1 MLKNSAKQEVK
12 MTTIKKFTL
21 WWQYDQ
27 SGTMRDL
34 AKELDV
40 TTQTIYYWLRG
51 SPVPLKYLKKIE
63 EMSRG
68 LFTKEMLRPDLFE

>member
-1 MLKNSAKQEVK
+1 MTDPIEKMSA
-12 MTTIKKFTL
+12 IKKFTL

-27 SGTMRDL
+27 SGSMRDL

-51 SPVPLKYLKKIE
+51 SPVPIKYLKRIE
-63 EMSRG
+63 ELSRG
-68 LFTKEMLRPDLFE
+68 VFSKEMIRPDIFK